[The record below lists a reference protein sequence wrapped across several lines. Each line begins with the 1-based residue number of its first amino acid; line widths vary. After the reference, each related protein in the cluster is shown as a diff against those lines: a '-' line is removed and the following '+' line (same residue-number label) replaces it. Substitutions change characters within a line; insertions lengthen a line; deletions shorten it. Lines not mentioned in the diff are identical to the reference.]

1 MEGSR
6 GLKGGGIVVI
16 KRREGGGRGRV
27 ESGEKEKCSSK
38 LRVECESLTIIHELL
53 YFS

>member
-16 KRREGGGRGRV
+16 KRREGGRGRV